1 MVKYI
6 AAVAPVKRD
15 LEKAMA
21 DDKYPMP
28 PHRSYRLKITA
39 AA

>member
-21 DDKYPMP
+21 DDKYQC
-28 PHRSYRLKITA
+28 RRTEAIV
-39 AA
+39 

>member
-6 AAVAPVKRD
+6 DAGAPVKRD

-21 DDKYPMP
+21 DDNTQR
-28 PHRSYRLKITA
+28 RSYRLKFTA

>member
-6 AAVAPVKRD
+6 AALAPVKRD

-21 DDKYPMP
+21 DDDTQ
-28 PHRSYRLKITA
+28 RRRAEAIV
-39 AA
+39 